1 MVRRNAKDVEKRTY
15 LHPLVVN
22 MSIRASL
29 EERKESTEGI
39 ELLCD
44 MCDVWSREMQIS
56 RGSGDKK
63 GRSGVTH

>member
-44 MCDVWSREMQIS
+44 MCDV
-56 RGSGDKK
+56 
-63 GRSGVTH
+63 